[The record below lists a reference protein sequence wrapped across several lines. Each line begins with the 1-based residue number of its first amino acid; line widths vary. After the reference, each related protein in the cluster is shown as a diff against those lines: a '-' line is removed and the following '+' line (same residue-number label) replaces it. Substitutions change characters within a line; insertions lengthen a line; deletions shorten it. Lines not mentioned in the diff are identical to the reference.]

1 MLAAS
6 RTPLLLALVA
16 GLAASIS
23 LAQVTLGV
31 LAVWVLLARRAGVLT
46 RLRWPLLSPIVAFAA
61 WTVVAT
67 LASAQPAVGAW
78 DLKHLLSLGALFVIV
93 NALPEPID
101 VRRFTRW
108 LLVALTGTA
117 VLGLVQVAACPG
129 PDAIGSSTVIVGKF
143 LRKCTRAR
151 AFYSIYM
158 TLAGVLAM
166 MLVSA
171 LPRLARLGRETR
183 WLAPAWLATG
193 GALAFTYVRG
203 AWIGFAAGAIAVV
216 AGLGRRGR
224 IAAAAMILVVVG
236 LGLGLPTIRARL
248 ETIGDPN
255 NDTTRDRM
263 AMMIVGFEIVG
274 AHPLVGIGPEGVK
287 RVYPSMVPPEGLR
300 RSTSH
305 LHNTPLQIAAER
317 GVIGLAAWL
326 WIFVA
331 FFRRAG
337 AVWRRLPAAAADD
350 RALVLGSLAAV
361 VTFLVAGLFEYNF
374 GDTEVLMVALTLM
387 AVPFALAGDR
397 MAADACAPA

>member
-1 MLAAS
+1 V
-6 RTPLLLALVA
+6 ALVV
-16 GLAASIS
+16 GLAVSIS
-23 LAQVTLGV
+23 LAQIA
-31 LAVWVLLARRAGVLT
+31 LALLAGWVLLARRAGLLP
-46 RLRWPLLSPIVAFAA
+46 RLRWPLLVPLAAFAA

-67 LASAQPAVGAW
+67 LASEQPAVGAW
-78 DLKHLLSLGALFVIV
+78 DLKHLLSLGALLVIV
-93 NALPEPID
+93 NALPAPED
-101 VRRFTRW
+101 GRRFARW
-108 LLVALTGTA
+108 LLVAVTGAA

-129 PDAIGSSTVIVGKF
+129 PDATGSGTVLVGKF

-166 MLVSA
+166 SLVFA
-171 LPRLARLGRETR
+171 LPRLARLGRDAR
-183 WLAPAWLATG
+183 WLTPAWLAGG

-203 AWIGFAAGAIAVV
+203 AWLGFAAGAVVVV
-216 AGLGRRGR
+216 AGLGRRGL
-224 IAAAAMILVVVG
+224 IAATVMILVVLG
-236 LGLGLPTIRARL
+236 LGLGLPTVRARL
-248 ETIGDPN
+248 QTIGDPN

-263 AMMIVGFEIVG
+263 AMMIVGFEIVRT
-274 AHPLVGIGPEGVK
+274 HPLVGIGLDGVK
-287 RVYPSMVPPEGLR
+287 RVYPSLVPPEGMR

-337 AVWRRLPAAAADD
+337 AVWRRLPEVAADD

-387 AVPFALAGDR
+387 ALPFTVVGDR
-397 MAADACAPA
+397 AAADACVPA